1 MSNPSNPTSTNVPL
15 LTTANFSLWEPAME
29 DYLRA
34 KGMWYWI
41 HADRPAPLL
50 DPKGWRK
57 WGELGEAV
65 GEI

>member
-1 MSNPSNPTSTNVPL
+1 MVGSVEALLMSHSKL
-15 LTTANFSLWEPAME
+15 FALGAME

-41 HADRPAPLL
+41 HADRPAQLL

-57 WGELGEAV
+57 RGELGEAV